1 MSNSSSESK
10 GFCFLYI
17 HVLGWKWKYKT
28 KTKSKQEAAFNH
40 SKVGPHLQ
48 FCKAIFSTSFQ
59 FHITAYGDLWEVA
72 TLMKNKKMGRQV
84 AWRFI
89 SCLFIY
95 LRLPVRCWQNNPAS
109 VSFSNSAIIQ
119 ERQFIIRLPLSRHQ
133 PSQLGPLR
141 LPVTQSVSDS
151 STSLLSRLE
160 SWKHQPKHQYTTSTL
175 SDWWGQRGDSND
187 TPEWK

>member
-1 MSNSSSESK
+1 MIPHCVRIRSSHLSCKNTENKRWTSVWGKQYNYQHRKREQLIFPASVGHQSHVHRKAIMSNSSSESK

-17 HVLGWKWKYKT
+17 RVLGWKWKYKT

-95 LRLPVRCWQNNPAS
+95 LFICGCQWDADRTILRQYHS
-109 VSFSNSAIIQ
+109 VTALSFKRGNS
-119 ERQFIIRLPLSRHQ
+119 S
-133 PSQLGPLR
+133 
-141 LPVTQSVSDS
+141 
-151 STSLLSRLE
+151 
-160 SWKHQPKHQYTTSTL
+160 
-175 SDWWGQRGDSND
+175 
-187 TPEWK
+187 